1 MCPLP
6 RRPAEPASSEHGAHH
21 PAQTAEQK
29 GDCAL
34 QSRCGHAQGLAL
46 LVQLPPIL
54 LPDDVPALPPLER
67 SGTVNPETLSLPAA
81 LTNELFHPPRS

>member
-6 RRPAEPASSEHGAHH
+6 RRPAGPASSEHGAHH

-34 QSRCGHAQGLAL
+34 QS
-46 LVQLPPIL
+46 
-54 LPDDVPALPPLER
+54 
-67 SGTVNPETLSLPAA
+67 TNTT
-81 LTNELFHPPRS
+81 TNETEFVIQPELILFLSSHWEVKAGVPLGVTSTAPRAGFKFQVAWIFGGSD